1 MKITYSKSFL
11 KKVGEKLRTSRSLTS
26 KDDEHCFNEFRSGH
40 IDILTYY
47 IDYCASIIDSEFFK
61 QDEIF
66 LGARLK
72 KRETIINKLQTRFQQ
87 MSLYRMHDIAGIRLI
102 FPDVKS
108 LKRFKEKL
116 LSNEETDK
124 KYINT
129 SGNKYDYITKS
140 KERTGYRGFHIVFQE
155 TEGDIKANIEIQL
168 RTEVQH
174 AWATTVEMWDSEFKD
189 NAKFGLAQE
198 KTIEFFYLLSQFLA
212 RFVEDINIRNIDL
225 SHKDLFHKLSSFEKE
240 LQILKKLKTISVIES
255 NKGARTKSEPS
266 ILIKRNLDNNKK
278 NIEIIRYRTK
288 TLKDAI
294 SRYSKEEQENDGK
307 SDIVLILSK
316 NMKRTYNNY
325 FNDLSLFLKFYDKAI
340 EKFKELFPVYYFIHK

>member
-11 KKVGEKLRTSRSLTS
+11 KKVGEKLRTSKSLTS

-140 KERTGYRGFHIVFQE
+140 KERTG
-155 TEGDIKANIEIQL
+155 
-168 RTEVQH
+168 
-174 AWATTVEMWDSEFKD
+174 
-189 NAKFGLAQE
+189 
-198 KTIEFFYLLSQFLA
+198 
-212 RFVEDINIRNIDL
+212 
-225 SHKDLFHKLSSFEKE
+225 
-240 LQILKKLKTISVIES
+240 
-255 NKGARTKSEPS
+255 
-266 ILIKRNLDNNKK
+266 
-278 NIEIIRYRTK
+278 
-288 TLKDAI
+288 
-294 SRYSKEEQENDGK
+294 
-307 SDIVLILSK
+307 
-316 NMKRTYNNY
+316 
-325 FNDLSLFLKFYDKAI
+325 
-340 EKFKELFPVYYFIHK
+340 